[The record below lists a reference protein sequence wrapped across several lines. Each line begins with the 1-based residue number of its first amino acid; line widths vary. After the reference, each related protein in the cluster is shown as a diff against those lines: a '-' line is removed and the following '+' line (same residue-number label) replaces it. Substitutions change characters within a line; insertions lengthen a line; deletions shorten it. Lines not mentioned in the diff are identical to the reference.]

1 MVKGQII
8 FPDLSILY
16 PLFMRAV
23 GFSLFYLIGH
33 TKEVHQ
39 LTQKLEL
46 QSHWAE
52 DVS

>member
-16 PLFMRAV
+16 SLFVRAV
-23 GFSLFYLIGH
+23 GLSLFS
-33 TKEVHQ
+33 Q

-52 DVS
+52 DIS